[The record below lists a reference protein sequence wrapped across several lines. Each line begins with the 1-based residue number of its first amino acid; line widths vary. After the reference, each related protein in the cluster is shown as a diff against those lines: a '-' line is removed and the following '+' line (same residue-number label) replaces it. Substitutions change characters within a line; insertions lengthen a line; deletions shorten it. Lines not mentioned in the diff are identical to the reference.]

1 MIGGSGSR
9 VGVVTEMTYR
19 RLGDSG
25 LVVSVVGIGCNNFGR
40 KLDVDGTRAVVD
52 AALDVGITFFDTA
65 DTYGEPQGT
74 SEEQLGAALRGRRN
88 DVVVATKFGMD
99 MNGRNGPDFGARGSR
114 RYIARAVEASLRRLG
129 TDYIDLYQMHEP
141 DAETPIDETLS
152 TLDDLVRAGKVRY
165 LGNSNFAGWQIAD
178 AAWTARAGGRTPFV
192 SAQNHYSL
200 LERSVEAEVVP
211 ACEHFGLGLL
221 PFFPLANGLLTGKYR
236 RGEQPPSGSRLAG
249 GGRYAARFAAA
260 RWDTIEAIEKYA
272 AERGLSMLQVAI
284 GGLAAQPAVT
294 SVIAGATTPEQ
305 VRANAAAGAWQPS
318 RDDLAALRELR

>member
-1 MIGGSGSR
+1 
-9 VGVVTEMTYR
+9 MTYR

-52 AALDVGITFFDTA
+52 AALDAGITLFDTA
-65 DTYGEPQGT
+65 DIYGEPQGG
-74 SEEQLGAALRGRRN
+74 SEELLGQALKGRRD

-99 MNGRNGPDFGARGSR
+99 MNGANGPDFGARGSR

-129 TDYIDLYQMHEP
+129 TDHIDLYQMHEP
-141 DAETPIDETLS
+141 DPGTPIDETLAA
-152 TLDDLVRAGKVRY
+152 LDDLVRDGKVRY

-178 AAWTARAGGRTPFV
+178 ADWVASSNGRARFI

-200 LERSVEAEVVP
+200 LERSVETEVIP
-211 ACEHFGLGLL
+211 ACERFGLGML
-221 PFFPLANGLLTGKYR
+221 PFFPLANGLLTGKYKR
-236 RGEQPPSGSRLAG
+236 DGQPPAGSRLSG
-249 GGRYAARFAAA
+249 GGRYAERLAAA
-260 RWDTIEAIEKYA
+260 DWDTIEAIEAYA
-272 AERGLSMLQVAI
+272 AERGLSVLQVAI

-305 VRANAAAGAWQPS
+305 VHANAAAGTWEPTD
-318 RDDLAALRELR
+318 DDLAALRAIL